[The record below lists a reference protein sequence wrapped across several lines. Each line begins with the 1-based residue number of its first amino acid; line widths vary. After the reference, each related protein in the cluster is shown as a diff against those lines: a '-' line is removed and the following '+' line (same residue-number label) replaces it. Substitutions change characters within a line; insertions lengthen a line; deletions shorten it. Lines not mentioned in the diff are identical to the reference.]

1 MKEYKLQDILEDVI
15 YEEEEELKEEEELV
29 YTLKDDIK
37 ANTKD
42 KKTNVVNA

>member
-15 YEEEEELKEEEELV
+15 YEESKELEEEEELV

-37 ANTKD
+37 TGVKTK
-42 KKTNVVNA
+42 KKQEA